1 MSILELKN
9 VTKIFCADEEEVNV
23 LDNINLKVEEGE
35 IIAITGPSGCGK
47 STILNL
53 ISKLIKPTYG
63 EIDVNGEIGY
73 MFQKDHLFEY
83 RTVYKNVILGLEIKK
98 DLKKENIDEVN
109 RMLDAYGLKDF
120 KNSYPREL

>member
-109 RMLDAYGLKDF
+109 RMLDAYVLKDF